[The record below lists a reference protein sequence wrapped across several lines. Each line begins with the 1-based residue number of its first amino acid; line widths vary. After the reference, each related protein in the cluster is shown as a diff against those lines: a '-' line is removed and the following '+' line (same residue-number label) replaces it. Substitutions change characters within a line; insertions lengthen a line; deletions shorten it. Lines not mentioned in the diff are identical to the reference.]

1 MKKSAIQ
8 HYLASL
14 MNDLTFVLVTGE
26 NLAAGADAQNNAAL
40 VCLCATPALV
50 GSHQERVSL
59 ETERSTNNGR
69 LRNQSAVLTHHNLTK
84 SNSAVD
90 DWEEQRIMG
99 GKERV
104 RGETEGELLS
114 GRNQD
119 ARDPG

>member
-59 ETERSTNNGR
+59 ETERKQRPAAKPKCRRYAS
-69 LRNQSAVLTHHNLTK
+69 QSHQV
-84 SNSAVD
+84 
-90 DWEEQRIMG
+90 Q
-99 GKERV
+99 
-104 RGETEGELLS
+104 LS
-114 GRNQD
+114 GR
-119 ARDPG
+119 